1 MSLATRCPQC
11 QTLFRVALG
20 QLQMHEGQV
29 RCGRCQHVFSGIDH
43 LTAADSEFWTKLDLE
58 DKPAKP
64 KPQPA
69 EPGFLT
75 KKETKKKK
83 PRWLALGPAPT
94 PVKIALLAFGL
105 ILGLQLLWWQ
115 RVAILQYAPGFGTW
129 VAQRPESMQWMFSA
143 PADRSLQLEGSGLT
157 REGET
162 RLRVDLT
169 LLNTAELPSRW
180 PHVRV
185 LLKDSQGLEVASK
198 MLKPTDYLKIAPEIR
213 PAAGPIA
220 PGETVEVVAILQLE
234 ELKKQIPGLAATGFQ
249 VQLYDDSVDL
259 E

>member
-1 MSLATRCPQC
+1 M
-11 QTLFRVALG
+11 
-20 QLQMHEGQV
+20 
-29 RCGRCQHVFSGIDH
+29 FSGIDH

-58 DKPAKP
+58 DKPTKP
-64 KPQPA
+64 KPPQA

-75 KKETKKKK
+75 KKETGKKR
-83 PRWLALGPAPT
+83 PDWLALGPAPSQ
-94 PVKIALLAFGL
+94 VKIALVASGLAL
-105 ILGLQLLWWQ
+105 ALQLLWWQ
-115 RVAILQYAPGFGTW
+115 RVAILEYAPAFGTW
-129 VAQRPESMQWMFSA
+129 LAQRSESIQWAFSA
-143 PADRSLQLEGSGLT
+143 PADQSLQLEGSGLT

-162 RLRVDLT
+162 KLRVDLT
-169 LLNTAELPSRW
+169 LLNTAALPSRW
-180 PHVRV
+180 PHIRV

-198 MLKPTDYLKIAPEIR
+198 MLKPTDYLKIAPETR